1 MATRS
6 RRTYGMGRVAP
17 PGATRSVGG
26 QEATTRQAPNN
37 GPQLHETNHRL
48 SGDTAR
54 TGGVRE
60 IGSIRRPDR
69 SLMVSIQGQLLRP
82 LVRRTAPNYNQ
93 EALPGGDVGL
103 TSYEVAHL
111 WGPGFGDEARDGMM
125 LAPTE
130 VNQAFQN
137 HGIESRL
144 RELQA
149 QAAQQGGTIQV
160 FATAE
165 GHPLGTPPARSE
177 DLLSHAS
184 YRFELTLPGQ
194 DPVRVGEVDI
204 WVPPPAPSG
213 TAGGQV
219 KVEVTGG
226 SSGLWSL
233 K

>member
-1 MATRS
+1 MI
-6 RRTYGMGRVAP
+6 GD
-17 PGATRSVGG
+17 
-26 QEATTRQAPNN
+26 RQAVTRTAPGG
-37 GPQLHETNHRL
+37 GPLLHETNHAL

-60 IGSIRRPDR
+60 IGSIRRPDN
-69 SLMVSIQGQLLRP
+69 SLMVSMQGVLLPP
-82 LVRRTAPNYNQ
+82 LKRSASTTPNYNE
-93 EALPGGDVGL
+93 EALRGSDVGL
-103 TSYEVAHL
+103 SDYEVAHL

-149 QAAQQGGTIQV
+149 EARKQGGTIQV
-160 FATAE
+160 FASAE
-165 GHPLGTPPARSE
+165 GHPLGTPPARAE

-194 DPVRVGEVDI
+194 EPVRVGEVDI
-204 WVPPPAPSG
+204 WVPAPSPSG
-213 TAGGQV
+213 TSGGQV